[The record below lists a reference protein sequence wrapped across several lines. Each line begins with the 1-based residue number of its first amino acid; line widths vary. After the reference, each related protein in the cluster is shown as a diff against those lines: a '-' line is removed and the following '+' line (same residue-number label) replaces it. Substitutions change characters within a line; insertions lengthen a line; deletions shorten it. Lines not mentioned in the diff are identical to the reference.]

1 MTLLLLSNEQH
12 RDAVPGD
19 DGCLTITDQA
29 VAGSFPASWGNA
41 THLPKLNALT
51 LAPGNDGLC
60 GSLPTVN
67 YAIKYSSA
75 SGLTTN
81 VASNLG
87 ACTSACHP
95 SSVSPAVSECCGR
108 ACYAWSTQVSPRP
121 VIPGQAVVHGLLL
134 AHLRSAVPQ
143 RHVASW

>member
-1 MTLLLLSNEQH
+1 MPTS
-12 RDAVPGD
+12 D
-19 DGCLTITDQA
+19 DCLTITDLA
-29 VAGSFPASWGNA
+29 VAGNFPSSWGNA

-87 ACTSACHP
+87 ACTSACHLP
-95 SSVSPAVSECCGR
+95 VVLPAVFDNALSCHGR
-108 ACYAWSTQVSPRP
+108 SPKCS
-121 VIPGQAVVHGLLL
+121 H
-134 AHLRSAVPQ
+134 
-143 RHVASW
+143 

>member
-1 MTLLLLSNEQH
+1 MTWQ
-12 RDAVPGD
+12 RAF
-19 DGCLTITDQA
+19 
-29 VAGSFPASWGNA
+29 AGSFPASWGNA

-60 GSLPTVN
+60 GSLPTVK

-87 ACTSACHP
+87 ACTSARRP
-95 SSVSPAVSECCGR
+95 SV
-108 ACYAWSTQVSPRP
+108 
-121 VIPGQAVVHGLLL
+121 
-134 AHLRSAVPQ
+134 AVP
-143 RHVASW
+143 AIF

>member
-87 ACTSACHP
+87 ACTSARHP
-95 SSVSPAVSECCGR
+95 SIVLP
-108 ACYAWSTQVSPRP
+108 P
-121 VIPGQAVVHGLLL
+121 VHAEYCVHG
-134 AHLRSAVPQ
+134 
-143 RHVASW
+143 HVFGWSNGSVNGLSPFGS